1 MIPQWQ
7 IETLERY
14 RDAVLALEALDDW
27 REPTVNANNEED
39 MEYWMGRALARAGL
53 VAEAELA
60 EAQVAADLAAKEP
73 KCCDR
78 CGKKFDRSELHEY
91 KCAEPGEWLRI
102 CKGCTP

>member
-1 MIPQWQ
+1 MIGGNRPSTQTTRRTWN
-7 IETLERY
+7 TGWAGSR
-14 RDAVLALEALDDW
+14 
-27 REPTVNANNEED
+27 T
-39 MEYWMGRALARAGL
+39 GRL
-53 VAEAELA
+53 VAEAKLA

-102 CKGCTP
+102 CKRM